1 MKEAKD
7 MKEGWEYKKLGE
19 VADFYRGLTYG
30 KQDEAISSDVC
41 VLRSN
46 NIDMESMSLN
56 FDEIKYLSPD
66 FVIPEDKKLK
76 GNSIFICMS
85 NGSKQHVGKVA
96 FVENDMDYAFGGFMG
111 LITPSKEVSA
121 KYVYYACR
129 SPLYRVFLTSIGNGI
144 GITNLKFTDLYNF
157 SFPMPK
163 LSHQQQI
170 VSELDLLSGV
180 IEKQK
185 AKIEKLT
192 NKKKLYKQKLAL
204 LEKENKK
211 LNKKLE
217 EYTSNQ
223 EQLILLIKLIQSCG
237 VDINELIDDYQNST
251 NININNTV
259 KKDKKSKFSDSVSDL
274 DIKGESN
281 SFIPITIEKTHES
294 KISKIKIPKLN
305 FEKIN
310 KYNEINNYK

>member
-1 MKEAKD
+1 MSNNYNIFKTIYLNSNKSSKKTIFSKSSNNKTYNKISQFLFFKNISLIKPKSFMTKKKTIQKNFSKKNYILARMRFFDPIKIPNRNKRINNNMNYILYSPNNKSNFIRKKKYLLTNNSTSNSINLTKASIEEKIHKKIKNDNNKLAN
-7 MKEGWEYKKLGE
+7 YKKE
-19 VADFYRGLTYG
+19 
-30 KQDEAISSDVC
+30 K
-41 VLRSN
+41 
-46 NIDMESMSLN
+46 
-56 FDEIKYLSPD
+56 IKL
-66 FVIPEDKKLK
+66 
-76 GNSIFICMS
+76 
-85 NGSKQHVGKVA
+85 
-96 FVENDMDYAFGGFMG
+96 
-111 LITPSKEVSA
+111 
-121 KYVYYACR
+121 
-129 SPLYRVFLTSIGNGI
+129 
-144 GITNLKFTDLYNF
+144 TNL
-157 SFPMPK
+157 
-163 LSHQQQI
+163 
-170 VSELDLLSGV
+170 

-185 AKIEKLT
+185 AEIEKLT

-251 NININNTV
+251 NINNINNTV
-259 KKDKKSKFSDSVSDL
+259 TKDKKSKFSDSVSDL

-310 KYNEINNYK
+310 KFNEINNFK

>member
-1 MKEAKD
+1 MSNNYNIFKTIYLNSNKSSKKTIFSKSSNNKTYNKISQFLFFKNISLIKPKSFMTKKKTIQKNFSKKD
-7 MKEGWEYKKLGE
+7 YILARMRFFDPIKIPNRNKRINNNMNYILYSPNNKSNFIRKKKYLLTNNSTSNSINLTKASIEEKIHKKIKNDNNKLANYKKE
-19 VADFYRGLTYG
+19 
-30 KQDEAISSDVC
+30 K
-41 VLRSN
+41 
-46 NIDMESMSLN
+46 
-56 FDEIKYLSPD
+56 IKL
-66 FVIPEDKKLK
+66 
-76 GNSIFICMS
+76 
-85 NGSKQHVGKVA
+85 
-96 FVENDMDYAFGGFMG
+96 
-111 LITPSKEVSA
+111 
-121 KYVYYACR
+121 
-129 SPLYRVFLTSIGNGI
+129 
-144 GITNLKFTDLYNF
+144 TNL
-157 SFPMPK
+157 
-163 LSHQQQI
+163 
-170 VSELDLLSGV
+170 

-185 AKIEKLT
+185 AEIEKLT

>member
-1 MKEAKD
+1 MSNNYNIFKTIYLNSNKSSKKTIFSKSSNNKTYNKISQFLFFKNISLIKPKSFMTKKKTIQKNFSKKD
-7 MKEGWEYKKLGE
+7 YILARMRFFDPIKIPNRNKRINNNMNYILYSPNNKSNFIRKKKYLLTNNSTSNSINLTKASIEEKIHKKIKNDNNKLANYKKE
-19 VADFYRGLTYG
+19 
-30 KQDEAISSDVC
+30 K
-41 VLRSN
+41 
-46 NIDMESMSLN
+46 
-56 FDEIKYLSPD
+56 IKL
-66 FVIPEDKKLK
+66 
-76 GNSIFICMS
+76 
-85 NGSKQHVGKVA
+85 
-96 FVENDMDYAFGGFMG
+96 
-111 LITPSKEVSA
+111 
-121 KYVYYACR
+121 
-129 SPLYRVFLTSIGNGI
+129 
-144 GITNLKFTDLYNF
+144 TNL
-157 SFPMPK
+157 
-163 LSHQQQI
+163 
-170 VSELDLLSGV
+170 

-185 AKIEKLT
+185 AEIEKLT

-251 NININNTV
+251 NINNINNTV
-259 KKDKKSKFSDSVSDL
+259 TKDKKSKFSDSVSDL

-281 SFIPITIEKTHES
+281 SFIPITIEKTHKS

>member
-1 MKEAKD
+1 MSNNYNIFKTIYLNSNKSSKKTIFSKSSNNKTYNKISQFLFFKNISLIKPKSFMTKKKTILKNFSKKD
-7 MKEGWEYKKLGE
+7 YILARMRFFDPIKIPNRNKRINNNMNYILYSPNNKSNFIRKKKYLLTNNSTSNSINLTKASIEEKIHKKIKNDNNKLANYKKE
-19 VADFYRGLTYG
+19 
-30 KQDEAISSDVC
+30 K
-41 VLRSN
+41 
-46 NIDMESMSLN
+46 
-56 FDEIKYLSPD
+56 IKL
-66 FVIPEDKKLK
+66 
-76 GNSIFICMS
+76 
-85 NGSKQHVGKVA
+85 
-96 FVENDMDYAFGGFMG
+96 
-111 LITPSKEVSA
+111 
-121 KYVYYACR
+121 
-129 SPLYRVFLTSIGNGI
+129 
-144 GITNLKFTDLYNF
+144 TNL
-157 SFPMPK
+157 
-163 LSHQQQI
+163 
-170 VSELDLLSGV
+170 

-185 AKIEKLT
+185 AEIEKLT

>member
-1 MKEAKD
+1 MSNNYNIFKTIYLNSNKSSKKTIFSKSSNNKTYNKISQFLFFKNISLIKPKSFMTKKKTIQKNFSKKD
-7 MKEGWEYKKLGE
+7 YILARMRFFDPIKIPNRNKRINNNMNYILYSPNNKSNFIRKKKYLLTNNSTSNSINLTKASIEEKIHKKIKNDNNKLANYKKE
-19 VADFYRGLTYG
+19 
-30 KQDEAISSDVC
+30 K
-41 VLRSN
+41 
-46 NIDMESMSLN
+46 
-56 FDEIKYLSPD
+56 IKL
-66 FVIPEDKKLK
+66 
-76 GNSIFICMS
+76 
-85 NGSKQHVGKVA
+85 
-96 FVENDMDYAFGGFMG
+96 
-111 LITPSKEVSA
+111 
-121 KYVYYACR
+121 
-129 SPLYRVFLTSIGNGI
+129 
-144 GITNLKFTDLYNF
+144 TNL
-157 SFPMPK
+157 
-163 LSHQQQI
+163 
-170 VSELDLLSGV
+170 

>member
-1 MKEAKD
+1 MSNNYNIFKTIYLNSNKSSKKTIFSKSSNNKTYNKISQFLFFKNISLIKPKSFITKKKTIQKNFSKKD
-7 MKEGWEYKKLGE
+7 YILARMRFFDPIKIPNRNKRINNNMNYILYSPNNKSNFIRKKKYLLTNNSTSNSINLTKASIEEKMHTKIKNDNNKLANYKKE
-19 VADFYRGLTYG
+19 
-30 KQDEAISSDVC
+30 K
-41 VLRSN
+41 
-46 NIDMESMSLN
+46 
-56 FDEIKYLSPD
+56 IKL
-66 FVIPEDKKLK
+66 
-76 GNSIFICMS
+76 
-85 NGSKQHVGKVA
+85 
-96 FVENDMDYAFGGFMG
+96 
-111 LITPSKEVSA
+111 
-121 KYVYYACR
+121 
-129 SPLYRVFLTSIGNGI
+129 
-144 GITNLKFTDLYNF
+144 TNL
-157 SFPMPK
+157 
-163 LSHQQQI
+163 
-170 VSELDLLSGV
+170 

-185 AKIEKLT
+185 AEIEKLT

>member
-1 MKEAKD
+1 MSNNYNIFKTIYLNSNKSSKKTIFSKSSNNKTYNKISQFLFFKNISLIKPKSFMTKKKTILKNFSKKD
-7 MKEGWEYKKLGE
+7 YILARMRFFDPIKIPNRNKRINNNMNYILYSPNNKSNFIRKKKYLLTNNSTSNSINLTKASIEEKIHKKIKNDNNKLANYKKE
-19 VADFYRGLTYG
+19 
-30 KQDEAISSDVC
+30 K
-41 VLRSN
+41 
-46 NIDMESMSLN
+46 
-56 FDEIKYLSPD
+56 IKL
-66 FVIPEDKKLK
+66 
-76 GNSIFICMS
+76 
-85 NGSKQHVGKVA
+85 
-96 FVENDMDYAFGGFMG
+96 
-111 LITPSKEVSA
+111 
-121 KYVYYACR
+121 
-129 SPLYRVFLTSIGNGI
+129 
-144 GITNLKFTDLYNF
+144 TNL
-157 SFPMPK
+157 
-163 LSHQQQI
+163 
-170 VSELDLLSGV
+170 

-185 AKIEKLT
+185 AEIEKLT

-251 NININNTV
+251 NINNINNTV
-259 KKDKKSKFSDSVSDL
+259 TKDKKSKFSDSVSDL

>member
-1 MKEAKD
+1 MSNNYNIFKTIYLNSNKSSKKTIFSKSSNNKTYNKISQFLFFKNISLIKPKSFMTKKKTIQKNFSKKD
-7 MKEGWEYKKLGE
+7 YILARMRFFDPIKIPNRNKRINNNMNYILYSPNNKSNFIRKKKYLLTNNSTSNSINLTKASIEEKIHKKIKNDNNKLANYKKE
-19 VADFYRGLTYG
+19 
-30 KQDEAISSDVC
+30 K
-41 VLRSN
+41 
-46 NIDMESMSLN
+46 
-56 FDEIKYLSPD
+56 IKL
-66 FVIPEDKKLK
+66 
-76 GNSIFICMS
+76 
-85 NGSKQHVGKVA
+85 
-96 FVENDMDYAFGGFMG
+96 
-111 LITPSKEVSA
+111 
-121 KYVYYACR
+121 
-129 SPLYRVFLTSIGNGI
+129 
-144 GITNLKFTDLYNF
+144 TNL
-157 SFPMPK
+157 
-163 LSHQQQI
+163 
-170 VSELDLLSGV
+170 

-185 AKIEKLT
+185 AEIEKLT

-274 DIKGESN
+274 DIKSESN

>member
-1 MKEAKD
+1 MSNNYNIFKTIYLNSNKSSKKTIFSKSSNNKTYNKISQFLFFKNISLIKPKSFMTKKKTIQKNFSKKD
-7 MKEGWEYKKLGE
+7 YILARMRFFDPIKIPNRNKRINNNMNYILYSPNNKSNFIRKKKYLLTNNSTSNSINLTKASIEEKIHKKIKNDNNKLANYKKE
-19 VADFYRGLTYG
+19 
-30 KQDEAISSDVC
+30 K
-41 VLRSN
+41 
-46 NIDMESMSLN
+46 
-56 FDEIKYLSPD
+56 IKL
-66 FVIPEDKKLK
+66 
-76 GNSIFICMS
+76 
-85 NGSKQHVGKVA
+85 
-96 FVENDMDYAFGGFMG
+96 
-111 LITPSKEVSA
+111 
-121 KYVYYACR
+121 
-129 SPLYRVFLTSIGNGI
+129 
-144 GITNLKFTDLYNF
+144 TNL
-157 SFPMPK
+157 
-163 LSHQQQI
+163 
-170 VSELDLLSGV
+170 

-185 AKIEKLT
+185 AEIEKLT

-251 NININNTV
+251 NINNINNTV

-281 SFIPITIEKTHES
+281 SFIPITIEKTHKS

>member
-1 MKEAKD
+1 MSNNYNIFKTIYLNSNKSSKKTIFSKSSNNKTYNKISQFLFFKNISLIKPKSFMTKKKTIQKNFSKKD
-7 MKEGWEYKKLGE
+7 YILARMRFFDPIKIPNRNKRINNNMNYILYSPNNKSNFIRKKKYLLTNNSTSNSINLTKASIEEKIHKKIKNDNNKLANYKKE
-19 VADFYRGLTYG
+19 
-30 KQDEAISSDVC
+30 K
-41 VLRSN
+41 
-46 NIDMESMSLN
+46 
-56 FDEIKYLSPD
+56 IKL
-66 FVIPEDKKLK
+66 
-76 GNSIFICMS
+76 
-85 NGSKQHVGKVA
+85 
-96 FVENDMDYAFGGFMG
+96 
-111 LITPSKEVSA
+111 
-121 KYVYYACR
+121 
-129 SPLYRVFLTSIGNGI
+129 
-144 GITNLKFTDLYNF
+144 TNL
-157 SFPMPK
+157 
-163 LSHQQQI
+163 
-170 VSELDLLSGV
+170 

-204 LEKENKK
+204 IEKENKK

>member
-1 MKEAKD
+1 MSNNYNIFKTIYLNSNKSSKKTIFSKSSNNKTYNKISQFLFFKNISLIKPKSFMTKKKTIQKNFSKKD
-7 MKEGWEYKKLGE
+7 YILARMRFFDPIKIPNRNKRINNNMNYILYSPNNKSNFIRKKKYLLTNNSTSNSINLTKASIEEKIHKKIKNDNNKLANYKKE
-19 VADFYRGLTYG
+19 
-30 KQDEAISSDVC
+30 K
-41 VLRSN
+41 
-46 NIDMESMSLN
+46 
-56 FDEIKYLSPD
+56 IKL
-66 FVIPEDKKLK
+66 
-76 GNSIFICMS
+76 
-85 NGSKQHVGKVA
+85 
-96 FVENDMDYAFGGFMG
+96 
-111 LITPSKEVSA
+111 
-121 KYVYYACR
+121 
-129 SPLYRVFLTSIGNGI
+129 
-144 GITNLKFTDLYNF
+144 TNL
-157 SFPMPK
+157 
-163 LSHQQQI
+163 
-170 VSELDLLSGV
+170 

-185 AKIEKLT
+185 AEIEKLT

-251 NININNTV
+251 NINKINNTV
-259 KKDKKSKFSDSVSDL
+259 TKDKKSKFSDSVSDL

>member
-1 MKEAKD
+1 MSNNYNIFKTIYLNSNKSSKKTIFSKSSNNKTYNKISQFLFFKNISLIKPKSFMTKKKTIQKNFSKKD
-7 MKEGWEYKKLGE
+7 YILARMRFFDPIKIPNRNKRINNNMNYILYSPNNKSNFIRKKKYLLTNNSTSNSINLTKASIEEKIHKKIKNDNNKLANYKKE
-19 VADFYRGLTYG
+19 
-30 KQDEAISSDVC
+30 K
-41 VLRSN
+41 
-46 NIDMESMSLN
+46 
-56 FDEIKYLSPD
+56 IKL
-66 FVIPEDKKLK
+66 
-76 GNSIFICMS
+76 
-85 NGSKQHVGKVA
+85 
-96 FVENDMDYAFGGFMG
+96 
-111 LITPSKEVSA
+111 
-121 KYVYYACR
+121 
-129 SPLYRVFLTSIGNGI
+129 
-144 GITNLKFTDLYNF
+144 TNL
-157 SFPMPK
+157 
-163 LSHQQQI
+163 
-170 VSELDLLSGV
+170 

-185 AKIEKLT
+185 AEIEKLT

-259 KKDKKSKFSDSVSDL
+259 KKDKKSNFSDSVSDL

>member
-1 MKEAKD
+1 MSNNYNIFKTIYLNSNKSSKKTIFSKSSNNKTYNKISQFLFFKNISLIKPKSFMTKKKTIQKNFSKKD
-7 MKEGWEYKKLGE
+7 YILARMRFFDPIKIPNRNKRINNNMNYILYSPNNKSNFIRKKKYLLTNNSTSNSINLTKASIEEKIHKKIKNDNNKLANYKKE
-19 VADFYRGLTYG
+19 
-30 KQDEAISSDVC
+30 K
-41 VLRSN
+41 
-46 NIDMESMSLN
+46 
-56 FDEIKYLSPD
+56 IKL
-66 FVIPEDKKLK
+66 
-76 GNSIFICMS
+76 
-85 NGSKQHVGKVA
+85 
-96 FVENDMDYAFGGFMG
+96 
-111 LITPSKEVSA
+111 
-121 KYVYYACR
+121 
-129 SPLYRVFLTSIGNGI
+129 
-144 GITNLKFTDLYNF
+144 TNL
-157 SFPMPK
+157 
-163 LSHQQQI
+163 
-170 VSELDLLSGV
+170 

-185 AKIEKLT
+185 AEIEKLT

-223 EQLILLIKLIQSCG
+223 EQLILLIKLVQSCG
-237 VDINELIDDYQNST
+237 VDINKLIDEYQNST
-251 NININNTV
+251 NINNINNTF

>member
-1 MKEAKD
+1 MSNNYNIFKTICLNSNKSSKKTIFSKSSNNKTYNKISQFLFFKNISLIKPKSFMTKKKTILKNFSKKD
-7 MKEGWEYKKLGE
+7 YILARMRFFDPIKIPNRNKRINNNMNYILYSPNNKSNFIRKKKYLLTNNSTSNSINLTKASIEEKIHKKIKNDNNKLANYKKE
-19 VADFYRGLTYG
+19 
-30 KQDEAISSDVC
+30 K
-41 VLRSN
+41 
-46 NIDMESMSLN
+46 
-56 FDEIKYLSPD
+56 IKL
-66 FVIPEDKKLK
+66 
-76 GNSIFICMS
+76 
-85 NGSKQHVGKVA
+85 
-96 FVENDMDYAFGGFMG
+96 
-111 LITPSKEVSA
+111 
-121 KYVYYACR
+121 
-129 SPLYRVFLTSIGNGI
+129 
-144 GITNLKFTDLYNF
+144 TNL
-157 SFPMPK
+157 
-163 LSHQQQI
+163 
-170 VSELDLLSGV
+170 

-185 AKIEKLT
+185 AEIEKLT

-251 NININNTV
+251 NVNNINNTV
-259 KKDKKSKFSDSVSDL
+259 TKDKKSKFSDSVSDL

>member
-1 MKEAKD
+1 MSNNYNIFKTIYLNSNKSSKKTIFSKSSNNKTYNKISQFLFFKNISLIKPKSFMTKKKTILKNFSKKD
-7 MKEGWEYKKLGE
+7 YILARMRFFDPIKIPNRNKRINNNMNYILYSPNNKSNFIRKKKYLLTNNSTSNSINLTKASIEEKIHKKIKNDNNKLANYKKE
-19 VADFYRGLTYG
+19 
-30 KQDEAISSDVC
+30 K
-41 VLRSN
+41 
-46 NIDMESMSLN
+46 
-56 FDEIKYLSPD
+56 IKL
-66 FVIPEDKKLK
+66 
-76 GNSIFICMS
+76 
-85 NGSKQHVGKVA
+85 
-96 FVENDMDYAFGGFMG
+96 
-111 LITPSKEVSA
+111 
-121 KYVYYACR
+121 
-129 SPLYRVFLTSIGNGI
+129 
-144 GITNLKFTDLYNF
+144 TNL
-157 SFPMPK
+157 
-163 LSHQQQI
+163 
-170 VSELDLLSGV
+170 

-185 AKIEKLT
+185 AEIEKLT

-259 KKDKKSKFSDSVSDL
+259 KKDKKNKFSDSVSDL

>member
-1 MKEAKD
+1 MSNNYNIFKTIYLNSNKSSKKTIFSKSSNNKTYNKISQFLFFKNISLIKPKSFMTKKKTILKNFSKKD
-7 MKEGWEYKKLGE
+7 YILARMRFFDPIKIPNRNKRINNNMNYILYSPNNKSNFIRKKKYLLTNNSTSNSINLTKASIEEKIHKKIKNDNNKLANYKKE
-19 VADFYRGLTYG
+19 
-30 KQDEAISSDVC
+30 K
-41 VLRSN
+41 
-46 NIDMESMSLN
+46 
-56 FDEIKYLSPD
+56 IKL
-66 FVIPEDKKLK
+66 
-76 GNSIFICMS
+76 
-85 NGSKQHVGKVA
+85 
-96 FVENDMDYAFGGFMG
+96 
-111 LITPSKEVSA
+111 
-121 KYVYYACR
+121 
-129 SPLYRVFLTSIGNGI
+129 
-144 GITNLKFTDLYNF
+144 TNL
-157 SFPMPK
+157 
-163 LSHQQQI
+163 
-170 VSELDLLSGV
+170 

-185 AKIEKLT
+185 AEIEKLT

-251 NININNTV
+251 NVNNINNTV
-259 KKDKKSKFSDSVSDL
+259 TKDKKSKFSDSVSDL

>member
-1 MKEAKD
+1 MSNNYNIFKTIYLNSNKSSKKTIFSKSSNNKTYNKISQFLFFKNISLIKPKSFMKKKKTILKNFSKKD
-7 MKEGWEYKKLGE
+7 YILARMRFFDPIKIPNRNKRINNNMNYILYSPNNKSNFIRKKKYLLTNNSTSNSINLTKASIEEKIHKKIKNDNNKLANYKKE
-19 VADFYRGLTYG
+19 
-30 KQDEAISSDVC
+30 K
-41 VLRSN
+41 
-46 NIDMESMSLN
+46 
-56 FDEIKYLSPD
+56 IKL
-66 FVIPEDKKLK
+66 
-76 GNSIFICMS
+76 
-85 NGSKQHVGKVA
+85 
-96 FVENDMDYAFGGFMG
+96 
-111 LITPSKEVSA
+111 
-121 KYVYYACR
+121 
-129 SPLYRVFLTSIGNGI
+129 
-144 GITNLKFTDLYNF
+144 TNL
-157 SFPMPK
+157 
-163 LSHQQQI
+163 
-170 VSELDLLSGV
+170 

-185 AKIEKLT
+185 AEIEKLT

>member
-1 MKEAKD
+1 MSNNYNIFKTIYLNSNKSSKKTIFSKSSNNKTYNKISQFLFFKNISLIKPKSFMTKKKTIQKNFSKKD
-7 MKEGWEYKKLGE
+7 YILARMRFFDPIKIPNRNKRINNNMNYILYSPNNKSNFIRKKKYLLTNNSTSNSINLTKASIEEKIHKKIKNDNNKLANYKKE
-19 VADFYRGLTYG
+19 
-30 KQDEAISSDVC
+30 K
-41 VLRSN
+41 
-46 NIDMESMSLN
+46 
-56 FDEIKYLSPD
+56 IKL
-66 FVIPEDKKLK
+66 
-76 GNSIFICMS
+76 
-85 NGSKQHVGKVA
+85 
-96 FVENDMDYAFGGFMG
+96 
-111 LITPSKEVSA
+111 
-121 KYVYYACR
+121 
-129 SPLYRVFLTSIGNGI
+129 
-144 GITNLKFTDLYNF
+144 TNL
-157 SFPMPK
+157 
-163 LSHQQQI
+163 
-170 VSELDLLSGV
+170 

-185 AKIEKLT
+185 AEIEKLT

-251 NININNTV
+251 NINNINNTV
-259 KKDKKSKFSDSVSDL
+259 TKDKKSKFSDSVSDL

>member
-1 MKEAKD
+1 MSNNYNIFKTIYLNSNKSSKKTIFSKSSNNKTYNKISQFLFFKNISLIKPKSFMTKKKTIQKNFSKKD
-7 MKEGWEYKKLGE
+7 YILARMRFFDPIKIPNRNKRINNNMNYILYSPNNKSNFIRKKKYLLTNNSTSNSINLTKASIEEKIHKKIKNDNNKLANYKKE
-19 VADFYRGLTYG
+19 
-30 KQDEAISSDVC
+30 K
-41 VLRSN
+41 
-46 NIDMESMSLN
+46 
-56 FDEIKYLSPD
+56 IKL
-66 FVIPEDKKLK
+66 
-76 GNSIFICMS
+76 
-85 NGSKQHVGKVA
+85 
-96 FVENDMDYAFGGFMG
+96 
-111 LITPSKEVSA
+111 
-121 KYVYYACR
+121 
-129 SPLYRVFLTSIGNGI
+129 
-144 GITNLKFTDLYNF
+144 TNL
-157 SFPMPK
+157 
-163 LSHQQQI
+163 I
-170 VSELDLLSGV
+170 A
-180 IEKQK
+180 KQK

-251 NININNTV
+251 NINNINNTV
-259 KKDKKSKFSDSVSDL
+259 TKDKKSKFSDSVSDL

>member
-1 MKEAKD
+1 MNNNYNIFKTIYLNSNKSSKKTIFSKSSNNKTYNKISQFLFFKNISLIKPKSFMTKKKTIQKNFSKKD
-7 MKEGWEYKKLGE
+7 YILARMRFFDPIKIPNRNKRINNNMNYILYSPNNKSNFIRKKKYLLTNNSTSNSINLTKASIEEKIHKKIKNDNNKLANYKKE
-19 VADFYRGLTYG
+19 
-30 KQDEAISSDVC
+30 K
-41 VLRSN
+41 
-46 NIDMESMSLN
+46 
-56 FDEIKYLSPD
+56 IKL
-66 FVIPEDKKLK
+66 
-76 GNSIFICMS
+76 
-85 NGSKQHVGKVA
+85 
-96 FVENDMDYAFGGFMG
+96 
-111 LITPSKEVSA
+111 
-121 KYVYYACR
+121 
-129 SPLYRVFLTSIGNGI
+129 
-144 GITNLKFTDLYNF
+144 TNL
-157 SFPMPK
+157 
-163 LSHQQQI
+163 
-170 VSELDLLSGV
+170 

-185 AKIEKLT
+185 AEIEKLT